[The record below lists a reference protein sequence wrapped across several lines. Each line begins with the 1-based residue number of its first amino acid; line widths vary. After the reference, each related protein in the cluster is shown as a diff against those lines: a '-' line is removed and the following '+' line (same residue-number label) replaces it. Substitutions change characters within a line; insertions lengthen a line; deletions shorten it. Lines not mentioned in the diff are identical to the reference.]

1 MTAPSIPDVRH
12 VLVAEDDRG
21 VRESLVRGL
30 RFEGYEV
37 TAVTDGAAALT
48 AAEVRLPDVAV
59 LDVMMPVLDG
69 LTACRTLR
77 SRHPHLPILMLT
89 ARHDVRD
96 RVAGLDAGADDYLV
110 KPYAMSELAARLRA
124 LLRRTSV
131 SGSDDRLVVGD
142 LELDPA
148 ARLASRAGQPL
159 DLTKTEFDLLEL
171 LMFNAGIVLSR
182 DQIYSQIWGYDFE
195 TSSRSLDVYVGYLRQ
210 KTEQDGAERIVHTV
224 RGIGYVVR
232 KP

>member
-1 MTAPSIPDVRH
+1 M
-12 VLVAEDDRG
+12 
-21 VRESLVRGL
+21 RESLTRGL
-30 RFEGYEV
+30 RFEGYDV
-37 TAVTDGAAALT
+37 VAVPDGAEAIAVAAD
-48 AAEVRLPDVAV
+48 VLPDVAV
-59 LDVMMPVLDG
+59 LDVMMPNLDG

-77 SRHPHLPILMLT
+77 SRYPELPILMLT
-89 ARHDVRD
+89 ARHEVSD

-110 KPYAMSELAARLRA
+110 KPYAMAELAARIRA

-131 SGSDDRLVVGD
+131 SGADDRLSVGD

-148 ARLASRAGQPL
+148 ARQAWRGGKRL

-195 TSSRSLDVYVGYLRQ
+195 TTSRSLDVFVGYLRQ
-210 KTEQDGAERIVHTV
+210 KTEDGGAERVVHTV

-232 KP
+232 RP